1 MKQCIKCKALK
12 LPTEFYKQTGRKDGL
27 HPYCKY
33 CNKECT
39 KIASKKYRSNPDNE
53 KNNKLKNRYGITLAE
68 RNQIIK
74 EQYEC
79 CAICNSLL
87 ATARNVHLD
96 HNHISGLV
104 RGVLCQ
110 PCNIGLGGFKDSI
123 EALENAIE
131 YLKKHDNT
139 AFIADYPATFAFSPR
154 IV

>member
-1 MKQCIKCKALK
+1 
-12 LPTEFYKQTGRKDGL
+12 
-27 HPYCKY
+27 
-33 CNKECT
+33 
-39 KIASKKYRSNPDNE
+39 
-53 KNNKLKNRYGITLAE
+53 LAE

-74 EQYEC
+74 NQYEC

-96 HNHISGLV
+96 HNHVSGLV

-139 AFIADYPATFAFSPR
+139 EVIKDWHATFAFSPR